1 MKDFK
6 FIDKVF
12 NTFTIPA
19 KNFQTAYHFA
29 LSVDGECLPVYSA
42 DSGETHTSMVTL
54 FILPNGNL
62 RILRNP
68 FNPDAQED
76 LVELHRKTYDITADI
91 LEDGRYLGNGWTTI
105 DPAQIGALTDS
116 PIIGYDFAYADTGD
130 LEYVE
135 KVWWFPDYKV
145 TDPYDLLIEKGF
157 VDFEKG
163 CDYEN

>member
-6 FIDKVF
+6 FQDTLK
-12 NTFTIPA
+12 NTFTVPA
-19 KNFQTAYHFA
+19 DKFVEAYLLA
-29 LSVDGECLPVYSA
+29 LGVDGECIPLPIENHGENQYSPI
-42 DSGETHTSMVTL
+42 
-54 FILPNGNL
+54 ILVELANGNL

-68 FNPDAQED
+68 FNPDADAD
-76 LVELHRKTYDITADI
+76 LKELHSKNYDITPDI

-157 VDFEKG
+157 VDFEEG